1 MDQNKQSHTVSFT
14 DIHADLIRYASK
26 EKAAGLSRFFKTG
39 KGEYGEG
46 DEFLGIVVPDMRK
59 LISKYRDCSDTA
71 MRDCIDSRYH
81 EERLLGLLLLV
92 SKYERT
98 SKEEKTRYYRFYCS
112 NTARINNW
120 DLVDLTAPHV
130 VGEYAY
136 RTGDFSVI
144 RKFVR
149 SPLLWER
156 RIGMIATLYGITH
169 GDSALTYECA
179 RVLLGD
185 TEDLMHKAVGWML
198 REAGKRV
205 SEEEL
210 LKFLDETA
218 PRMPRTMLRYAI
230 ERLPK
235 NEKDRI
241 MKMPFTVTRRRRI

>member
-1 MDQNKQSHTVSFT
+1 MDQKKQLHPISFA
-14 DIHADLIRYASK
+14 DIHTDLIQHASK

-46 DEFLGIVVPDMRK
+46 DMFLGVVVPDMRR

-71 MRDCIDSRYH
+71 MRACIDSRYH
-81 EERLLGLLLLV
+81 EERLFGLLLLV
-92 SKYERT
+92 SKYERA
-98 SKEEKTRYYRFYCS
+98 SKEEKARYYHLYCA
-112 NTARINNW
+112 NTVRINNW
-120 DLVDLTAPHV
+120 DLVDLTASHV

-136 RTGDFSVI
+136 RTGDFSTI

-169 GDSALTYECA
+169 GDTALTYECA

-185 TEDLMHKAVGWML
+185 TEDLLHKAVGWML

-205 SEEEL
+205 SEREL
-210 LKFLDETA
+210 IGFLDETA

-235 NEKDRI
+235 NEKERI
-241 MKMPFTVTRRRRI
+241 IRMPSTVTRRRRI